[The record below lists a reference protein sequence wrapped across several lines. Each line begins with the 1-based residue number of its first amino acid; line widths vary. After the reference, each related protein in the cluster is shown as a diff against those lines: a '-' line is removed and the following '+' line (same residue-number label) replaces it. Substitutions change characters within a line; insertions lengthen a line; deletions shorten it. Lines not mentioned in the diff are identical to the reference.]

1 MNGSRQQNVGSAE
14 EATQGGEAQRDFT
27 WVEASIWTERMLS
40 ALGNGVKGGKWFS
53 LMDKVFAPKTLAAA
67 WTKVR
72 ANKGAAGVDG
82 QSIERFAAKAEDY
95 LAELSAALRAGSY
108 RPQAVKR
115 VDIPKGEGKTRPL
128 GIPTVKDRIVQ
139 QAVRLVIEPIF
150 ETRFRDG
157 SYGFRPGRGC
167 HDALREVD
175 RLIKDGY
182 VHVVDADLASY
193 FDSIPHERLMAR
205 VEEKVSDGRVLDL
218 IRGWLKADILKGLER
233 WTPTRGSPQGAVIS
247 PLLANIYLDPLD
259 AAMAERGR
267 RMVRYADDF
276 VILCRTREEA
286 DAALAEVGAWV
297 NENGLA
303 LHPEKTHVGD
313 CRQPGQGFE
322 FLGYRFEAGQRHV
335 HQKSLNKFKDS
346 IREKTRRTRGDSLA
360 CAVKDL
366 NPLLR
371 GWFGYFKHAHHT
383 TFGKLDGFVRRR
395 LRAVLRKQEKR
406 PGRGVCRAD
415 HRRWPNAFFA
425 EAGLFALHAAWLS
438 ARQSR

>member
-1 MNGSRQQNVGSAE
+1 
-14 EATQGGEAQRDFT
+14 
-27 WVEASIWTERMLS
+27 
-40 ALGNGVKGGKWFS
+40 
-53 LMDKVFAPKTLAAA
+53 MDKVFAPKTLAAA

-72 ANKGAAGVDG
+72 ANRGAAGVDG

-95 LAELSAALRAGSY
+95 LAELSAALREGSY
-108 RPQAVKR
+108 HPQAVKR
-115 VDIPKGEGKTRPL
+115 VDIPKGDGRTRPL

-175 RLIKDGY
+175 RLITDGY
-182 VHVVDADLASY
+182 AHVVDADLAGY
-193 FDSIPHERLMAR
+193 FNSIPHDRLLAR

-233 WTPTRGSPQGAVIS
+233 WTPARGSPQGAVIS

-286 DAALAEVGAWV
+286 DAALAEVRAWV
-297 NENGLA
+297 GENGLA

-335 HQKSLNKFKDS
+335 RQKSLNKFKDS

-371 GWFGYFKHAHHT
+371 GWFGYFKYAHHT

-415 HRRWPNAFFA
+415 HQRWPNAFFA
-425 EAGLFALHAAWLS
+425 EAGLFALHTAWLS

>member
-1 MNGSRQQNVGSAE
+1 M
-14 EATQGGEAQRDFT
+14 AT
-27 WVEASIWTERMLS
+27 
-40 ALGNGVKGGKWFS
+40 
-53 LMDKVFAPKTLAAA
+53 
-67 WTKVR
+67 
-72 ANKGAAGVDG
+72 
-82 QSIERFAAKAEDY
+82 
-95 LAELSAALRAGSY
+95 
-108 RPQAVKR
+108 
-115 VDIPKGEGKTRPL
+115 
-128 GIPTVKDRIVQ
+128 
-139 QAVRLVIEPIF
+139 
-150 ETRFRDG
+150 
-157 SYGFRPGRGC
+157 
-167 HDALREVD
+167 
-175 RLIKDGY
+175 
-182 VHVVDADLASY
+182 HVVDADLASY

-233 WTPTRGSPQGAVIS
+233 WTPTRGSPQGAVSS

-438 ARQSR
+438 AR

>member
-1 MNGSRQQNVGSAE
+1 MNGSRQQNAGSAE

-27 WVEASIWTERMLS
+27 WVEASVWTERMLS

-95 LAELSAALRAGSY
+95 LAELSAALREGSY

-286 DAALAEVGAWV
+286 DAALAEVRAWV

-335 HQKSLNKFKDS
+335 RQKSLNKFKDS

-360 CAVKDL
+360 CAVADL